1 MSDKGPTMAANK
13 MAMSRALGAAFLS
26 HQVEQLEKSV
36 NTPQG
41 AWREKKNTFANQR
54 LPPFKQADQ
63 RRRNGRESYGDVD
76 FRRRRSHED
85 YEETKDADVII
96 VDASVLV
103 HALSQVK
110 KWCRDGRQEVVIVP
124 LEVLNTLDLLKKGT
138 TSLAVRARAAS
149 RLLEAQ
155 VGVNPRIRVQQDDAY
170 VLWDQIKFRDEPDVV
185 DKAMMGSPEWIRRT
199 ICCARWEADEVLKKT
214 KSTEPKIALA
224 VITTA
229 PHLSPTSPAGK
240 LPDGATLAPVP
251 IPLAQASKHELRV
264 AGSLVAY
271 WGQRSGLDVLEVKS
285 EDASEDEPRHGN
297 RNSASPNIFVGGG
310 GFRGGPGPKR
320 GAGNGPTRGR
330 RMSLGRDRDG
340 GDNGGGLV
348 ERPPA
353 VKAMMEMVA
362 QPNSKVVRVLARGE
376 KLEPDP

>member
-1 MSDKGPTMAANK
+1 M
-13 MAMSRALGAAFLS
+13 
-26 HQVEQLEKSV
+26 
-36 NTPQG
+36 
-41 AWREKKNTFANQR
+41 
-54 LPPFKQADQ
+54 
-63 RRRNGRESYGDVD
+63 
-76 FRRRRSHED
+76 
-85 YEETKDADVII
+85 
-96 VDASVLV
+96 
-103 HALSQVK
+103 
-110 KWCRDGRQEVVIVP
+110 
-124 LEVLNTLDLLKKGT
+124 DLLKKGT

-149 RLLEAQ
+149 RFLEAQ

-170 VLWDQIKFRDEPDVV
+170 VLWDHIKFQDEPDVV

-214 KSTEPKIALA
+214 KLTEPKIALA

-229 PHLSPTSPAGK
+229 PHLSPTSPASK

-271 WGQRSGLDVLEVKS
+271 WGQRSGLNVLELKA
-285 EDASEDEPRHGN
+285 EDALVDDPRHGN
-297 RNSASPNIFVGGG
+297 RNGTSPNTFAG
-310 GFRGGPGPKR
+310 GFRGGLGPKR
-320 GAGNGPTRGR
+320 GAGNGSTRGR
-330 RMSLGRDRDG
+330 RMSQGRDRDG
-340 GDNGGGLV
+340 GDSVGGLV